1 MERFGREMTRGKSR
15 FGLANLFSFL
25 LILIYKRDQKV
36 PLTVKFED
44 CNNHNSVFQVRT
56 RTYNSREEKLLRTLG
71 IHLFVMCNIQ
81 YLPTSSHHMRKF
93 FVR

>member
-25 LILIYKRDQKV
+25 LIIIYKRDQKV

-56 RTYNSREEKLLRTLG
+56 RTYNSREEG
-71 IHLFVMCNIQ
+71 V
-81 YLPTSSHHMRKF
+81 
-93 FVR
+93 